1 MGTATGTTADAERN
15 GPPEGGGPGG
25 PAGGAGRSAP
35 PDPPERPAPST
46 PPGPSGAAGT
56 SGAADAN
63 SAPGPH
69 EASGSS
75 GDPGTSEAPGPSEAS
90 GSSGDPGPSEGPG
103 PSPLRLLLSRVRP
116 HQGVLL
122 RAGLLS
128 LAGSGA
134 GLAMPLTAKYA
145 VDAFAAD
152 RSPAGPLVAL
162 TALVL
167 VGACLSA
174 YGRYLMSRTGEG
186 VVLRA
191 RDQLVSRIMR
201 LKVPAVD
208 RLTPGDLQSRV
219 TSDTTL
225 LRTVLSSGLVES
237 FNSVLMLLGTI
248 GFMAY
253 MDLTLL
259 GVTLVV
265 IVGIGAVTS
274 LLMPRIQRAQLRA
287 QESVGAM
294 GAALDRVLQ
303 AFRTV
308 KASGAE
314 ERETAA
320 VAAAA
325 RHAHDRGVT
334 VAKWASV
341 TDVTMMMSIQ
351 LAFLAVLGVGGA
363 RVASGSLEIS
373 ALIAFLLYLFYLMGP
388 IGGLVEGWTGLQSG
402 LAAVRRIDEVESLPG
417 EPAPPPAPV
426 REAVAEVVA
435 EAEAVRDRGPARPL
449 GVAFQDVVFGYGDER
464 APAHQGVTFD
474 VPAGGMVALVG
485 PSGAGKSTVFSLL
498 ERFYD
503 HEGGTIS
510 VAGRDIRDWP
520 LAELRGALAY
530 VEQDAPVLAG
540 TLRENLLFAAPEA
553 DEEALASAVAR
564 TRLDALVARLPEGL
578 DTAVGHRGV
587 TLSGGE
593 RQRIAIARALLRRP
607 RLLLLD
613 EVTSQL
619 DAVNE
624 QALRDVILELAEQT
638 TVLVIAHRLSTVR
651 HADRIV
657 VLEEG
662 RVRRAGTHE
671 ELLAEDDLYRELAT
685 TQLAADAR

>member
-1 MGTATGTTADAERN
+1 MI
-15 GPPEGGGPGG
+15 
-25 PAGGAGRSAP
+25 
-35 PDPPERPAPST
+35 
-46 PPGPSGAAGT
+46 
-56 SGAADAN
+56 
-63 SAPGPH
+63 
-69 EASGSS
+69 
-75 GDPGTSEAPGPSEAS
+75 
-90 GSSGDPGPSEGPG
+90 
-103 PSPLRLLLSRVRP
+103 
-116 HQGVLL
+116 

-134 GLAMPLTAKYA
+134 GLAMPLMAKHA
-145 VDAFAAD
+145 VDTFAEG
-152 RSPAGPLVAL
+152 RSPAAPLVAL

-167 VGACLSA
+167 AGACLSA
-174 YGRYLMSRTGEG
+174 YGSYLMARTGEG

-191 RDQLVSRIMR
+191 RDQLVRRIMW
-201 LKVPAVD
+201 LEVPAVD

-237 FNSVLMLLGTI
+237 FNSVLMLLGTTAL
-248 GFMAY
+248 MAY
-253 MDLTLL
+253 MDPTLL

-265 IVGIGAVTS
+265 VVGIGAVTS

-325 RHAHDRGVT
+325 RHAHDRGVS
-334 VAKWASV
+334 VAKWSSV
-341 TDVTMMMSIQ
+341 TDVTMTMSIQ

-373 ALIAFLLYLFYLMGP
+373 SLIAFLLYLFYLMGP

-417 EPAPPPAPV
+417 EPA
-426 REAVAEVVA
+426 EE
-435 EAEAVRDRGPARPL
+435 RGGLAQGDGGPL
-449 GVAFQDVVFGYGDER
+449 GVAFQDVTFGYGDER
-464 APAHQGVTFD
+464 APAHRGVTFD

-503 HEGGTIS
+503 HEAGTIT
-510 VAGRDIRDWP
+510 VDGRDIRDWP
-520 LAELRGALAY
+520 LSELRGSLAY

-540 TLRENLLFAAPEA
+540 TLRENLLFAAPAA
-553 DEEALASAVAR
+553 DESELTAAVAR
-564 TRLDALVARLPEGL
+564 TRLDALVERLPEGL

-593 RQRIAIARALLRRP
+593 RQRVAIARALLRHP

-624 QALRDVILELAEQT
+624 QALREVILELAERT

-662 RVRRAGTHE
+662 RVRTAGTHE
-671 ELLAEDDLYRELAT
+671 ELMAGDELYRELAT
-685 TQLAADAR
+685 TQLAAEGR

>member
-1 MGTATGTTADAERN
+1 MAGTAAEQGRTGQGPGR
-15 GPPEGGGPGG
+15 PPENTEPPGS
-25 PAGGAGRSAP
+25 PTP
-35 PDPPERPAPST
+35 PAPALST
-46 PPGPSGAAGT
+46 S
-56 SGAADAN
+56 
-63 SAPGPH
+63 
-69 EASGSS
+69 
-75 GDPGTSEAPGPSEAS
+75 
-90 GSSGDPGPSEGPG
+90 
-103 PSPLRLLLSRVRP
+103 PSPLRLLLARVRP
-116 HQGVLL
+116 HRGVLI

-134 GLAMPLTAKYA
+134 GLAMPLMAKHA
-145 VDAFAAD
+145 VDTFAD
-152 RSPAGPLVAL
+152 GRSPVAPLVAL

-167 VGACLSA
+167 AGACLSA
-174 YGRYLMSRTGEG
+174 YGSFLMSRTGEG

-191 RDQLVSRIMR
+191 RDQLVGRIMR

-248 GFMAY
+248 ALMAY

-265 IVGIGAVTS
+265 VVGIGAVTS
-274 LLMPRIQRAQLRA
+274 LLMPRIQRAQLKA

-314 ERETAA
+314 DRETAA

-334 VAKWASV
+334 VAKWSSV
-341 TDVTMMMSIQ
+341 TEVTMTMSIQ

-363 RVASGSLEIS
+363 RAASGSLEIS
-373 ALIAFLLYLFYLMGP
+373 SLIAFLLYLFYLMGP

-417 EPAPPPAPV
+417 EPA
-426 REAVAEVVA
+426 EESGGLTKG
-435 EAEAVRDRGPARPL
+435 DGGPL
-449 GVAFQDVVFGYGDER
+449 GVTFQDVSFGYGDER

-474 VPAGGMVALVG
+474 VPPGGMVALVG

-503 HEGGTIS
+503 HEAGTIT
-510 VAGRDIRDWP
+510 VGGRDIRDWP

-540 TLRENLLFAAPEA
+540 TLRENLLFAAPDA
-553 DEEALASAVAR
+553 DEKELASAVTR
-564 TRLDALVARLPEGL
+564 TRLDDLVERLPEGL

-593 RQRIAIARALLRRP
+593 RQRIAIARALLRHP

-624 QALRDVILELAEQT
+624 QALRDVILELAQRT

-662 RVRRAGTHE
+662 RVRTAGTHE
-671 ELLAEDDLYRELAT
+671 ELIAGDELYRELAT
-685 TQLAADAR
+685 TQLAADGQGV

>member
-1 MGTATGTTADAERN
+1 M
-15 GPPEGGGPGG
+15 
-25 PAGGAGRSAP
+25 
-35 PDPPERPAPST
+35 
-46 PPGPSGAAGT
+46 
-56 SGAADAN
+56 
-63 SAPGPH
+63 
-69 EASGSS
+69 
-75 GDPGTSEAPGPSEAS
+75 
-90 GSSGDPGPSEGPG
+90 
-103 PSPLRLLLSRVRP
+103 SPLRLLLARVRP
-116 HQGVLL
+116 HRGVLI

-134 GLAMPLTAKYA
+134 GLAMPLMAKHA
-145 VDAFAAD
+145 VDTFAD
-152 RSPAGPLVAL
+152 GRSPVAPLVAL

-167 VGACLSA
+167 AGACLSA
-174 YGRYLMSRTGEG
+174 YGSFLMSRTGEG
-186 VVLRA
+186 VILRA
-191 RDQLVSRIMR
+191 RDQLVGRIMR

-248 GFMAY
+248 ALMAY

-265 IVGIGAVTS
+265 VVGIGAVTS
-274 LLMPRIQRAQLRA
+274 LLMPRIQRAQLKA

-334 VAKWASV
+334 VAKWSSV
-341 TDVTMMMSIQ
+341 TEVTMTMSIQ

-373 ALIAFLLYLFYLMGP
+373 SLIAFLLYLFYLMGP

-417 EPAPPPAPV
+417 EPAQESSGLTK
-426 REAVAEVVA
+426 RN
-435 EAEAVRDRGPARPL
+435 GGPL
-449 GVAFQDVVFGYGDER
+449 GVTFQDVTFGYGDER

-474 VPAGGMVALVG
+474 VPTGGMVALVG

-503 HEGGTIS
+503 HEAGTIT
-510 VAGRDIRDWP
+510 VGGRDIRDWP
-520 LAELRGALAY
+520 LAELRGSLAY

-540 TLRENLLFAAPEA
+540 TLRENLLFAAPDA
-553 DEEALASAVAR
+553 DEKELASAVTR
-564 TRLDALVARLPEGL
+564 TRLDALVERLPEGL

-593 RQRIAIARALLRRP
+593 RQRIAIARALLRHP

-624 QALRDVILELAEQT
+624 QALRDVILELAERT

-662 RVRRAGTHE
+662 RVRTAGTHE
-671 ELLAEDDLYRELAT
+671 ELIAGDELYRELAT
-685 TQLAADAR
+685 TQLAADGEGA

>member
-25 PAGGAGRSAP
+25 PAGGAGGSAP
-35 PDPPERPAPST
+35 PDPPERPAPSA
-46 PPGPSGAAGT
+46 PPGPSGAART

-63 SAPGPH
+63 SAPGPS
-69 EASGSS
+69 EASGS
-75 GDPGTSEAPGPSEAS
+75 SEAPGPS
-90 GSSGDPGPSEGPG
+90 
-103 PSPLRLLLSRVRP
+103 PLRMLLSRVRP

-417 EPAPPPAPV
+417 EPEPETAPV
-426 REAVAEVVA
+426 PVPVP
-435 EAEAVRDRGPARPL
+435 VRDRDTARPL

-503 HEGGTIS
+503 HDGGTIS
-510 VAGRDIRDWP
+510 VADRNIRDWP

>member
-1 MGTATGTTADAERN
+1 M
-15 GPPEGGGPGG
+15 
-25 PAGGAGRSAP
+25 
-35 PDPPERPAPST
+35 
-46 PPGPSGAAGT
+46 
-56 SGAADAN
+56 
-63 SAPGPH
+63 
-69 EASGSS
+69 
-75 GDPGTSEAPGPSEAS
+75 
-90 GSSGDPGPSEGPG
+90 
-103 PSPLRLLLSRVRP
+103 LLARVRP
-116 HQGVLL
+116 HRGVLI

-134 GLAMPLTAKYA
+134 GLAMPLMAKHA
-145 VDAFAAD
+145 VDTFAGG
-152 RSPAGPLVAL
+152 RSPVAPLVAL

-167 VGACLSA
+167 AGACLSA
-174 YGRYLMSRTGEG
+174 YGSYLMSRTGEG

-191 RDQLVSRIMR
+191 RDQLVGRIMR

-248 GFMAY
+248 ALMAY

-265 IVGIGAVTS
+265 VVGIGAVTS

-325 RHAHDRGVT
+325 RHAHDRGVS
-334 VAKWASV
+334 VAKWSSV
-341 TDVTMMMSIQ
+341 SDVTMMMSIQ
-351 LAFLAVLGVGGA
+351 LAFLAVLGVGGV

-373 ALIAFLLYLFYLMGP
+373 SLIAFLLYLFYLMGP

-417 EPAPPPAPV
+417 ETAQECAGL
-426 REAVAEVVA
+426 AKK
-435 EAEAVRDRGPARPL
+435 GGGPL
-449 GVAFQDVVFGYGDER
+449 GVAFQDVTFGYGDER
-464 APAHQGVTFD
+464 APAHRGVTFD

-503 HEGGTIS
+503 HEAGVITVG
-510 VAGRDIRDWP
+510 GRDIRAWP
-520 LAELRGALAY
+520 LAELRGSLAY

-540 TLRENLLFAAPEA
+540 TLRENLLFAAPDA
-553 DEEALASAVAR
+553 DGKELAAAVAR
-564 TRLDALVARLPEGL
+564 TRLDALVERLPEGL

-593 RQRIAIARALLRRP
+593 RQRIAIARALLRHP

-624 QALRDVILELAEQT
+624 QALRDVILELAERT

-662 RVRRAGTHE
+662 RVRTAGTHE
-671 ELLAEDDLYRELAT
+671 ELVDGDELYRELAT
-685 TQLAADAR
+685 TQLAADGR

>member
-1 MGTATGTTADAERN
+1 
-15 GPPEGGGPGG
+15 
-25 PAGGAGRSAP
+25 
-35 PDPPERPAPST
+35 
-46 PPGPSGAAGT
+46 
-56 SGAADAN
+56 
-63 SAPGPH
+63 
-69 EASGSS
+69 
-75 GDPGTSEAPGPSEAS
+75 
-90 GSSGDPGPSEGPG
+90 
-103 PSPLRLLLSRVRP
+103 
-116 HQGVLL
+116 
-122 RAGLLS
+122 
-128 LAGSGA
+128 
-134 GLAMPLTAKYA
+134 MPLMAKHA
-145 VDAFAAD
+145 VDTFAD
-152 RSPAGPLVAL
+152 GRSPAAPLVVL

-167 VGACLSA
+167 AGACLSA
-174 YGRYLMSRTGEG
+174 YGSFLMSRTGEG

-191 RDQLVSRIMR
+191 RDQLVGRIMR

-248 GFMAY
+248 ALMAY

-265 IVGIGAVTS
+265 VVGIGAVTS
-274 LLMPRIQRAQLRA
+274 LLMPRIQRAQLKA

-325 RHAHDRGVT
+325 RHAHDRGVS

-341 TDVTMMMSIQ
+341 TEVTMTMSIQ

-373 ALIAFLLYLFYLMGP
+373 SLIAFLLYLFYLMGP

-417 EPAPPPAPV
+417 EPA
-426 REAVAEVVA
+426 EKTGGSKKKG
-435 EAEAVRDRGPARPL
+435 DGDGGPL
-449 GVAFQDVVFGYGDER
+449 GVTFQDVTFGYGDER

-503 HEGGTIS
+503 HEAGTIT
-510 VAGRDIRDWP
+510 VGGRDIRDWP
-520 LAELRGALAY
+520 LAELRGSLAY

-540 TLRENLLFAAPEA
+540 TLRENLLFAAPDA
-553 DEEALASAVAR
+553 EEKELTAAVAR
-564 TRLDALVARLPEGL
+564 TRLDALVERLPEGL

-593 RQRIAIARALLRRP
+593 RQRIAIARALLRHP

-662 RVRRAGTHE
+662 RVRTAGTHE
-671 ELLAEDDLYRELAT
+671 ELIAGDELYRELAT

>member
-1 MGTATGTTADAERN
+1 MA
-15 GPPEGGGPGG
+15 GPVAGPGQAGQG
-25 PAGGAGRSAP
+25 PGRQPESTEPPGSA
-35 PDPPERPAPST
+35 A
-46 PPGPSGAAGT
+46 PPGPSRST
-56 SGAADAN
+56 PAAD
-63 SAPGPH
+63 
-69 EASGSS
+69 
-75 GDPGTSEAPGPSEAS
+75 
-90 GSSGDPGPSEGPG
+90 PG
-103 PSPLRLLLSRVRP
+103 PSPLRLLLARVRP
-116 HQGVLL
+116 HRGVLI

-134 GLAMPLTAKYA
+134 GLAMPLMAKHA
-145 VDAFAAD
+145 VDTFAGG
-152 RSPAGPLVAL
+152 RSPVAPLVAL

-167 VGACLSA
+167 AGACLSA
-174 YGRYLMSRTGEG
+174 YGSYLMSRTGEG

-191 RDQLVSRIMR
+191 RDQLVGRIMR

-248 GFMAY
+248 ALMAY

-265 IVGIGAVTS
+265 VVGIGAVTS

-325 RHAHDRGVT
+325 RHAHDRGVS
-334 VAKWASV
+334 VAKWSSV
-341 TDVTMMMSIQ
+341 SDVTMMMSIQ

-373 ALIAFLLYLFYLMGP
+373 SLIAFLLYLFYLMGP

-417 EPAPPPAPV
+417 EPAQECAGL
-426 REAVAEVVA
+426 AKK
-435 EAEAVRDRGPARPL
+435 GGGPL
-449 GVAFQDVVFGYGDER
+449 GVAFQDVTFGYGDER
-464 APAHQGVTFD
+464 APAHRGVTFD

-503 HEGGTIS
+503 HEAGVITVG
-510 VAGRDIRDWP
+510 GRDIRAWP
-520 LAELRGALAY
+520 LAELRGSLAY

-540 TLRENLLFAAPEA
+540 TLRENLLFAAPDA
-553 DEEALASAVAR
+553 DGKELAAAVAR
-564 TRLDALVARLPEGL
+564 TRLDALVERLPEGL

-593 RQRIAIARALLRRP
+593 RQRIAIARALLRHP

-624 QALRDVILELAEQT
+624 QALRDVILELAERT

-662 RVRRAGTHE
+662 RVRTAGTHE
-671 ELLAEDDLYRELAT
+671 ELVDGDELYRELAT
-685 TQLAADAR
+685 TQLAADGR

>member
-1 MGTATGTTADAERN
+1 MSAVAGTTAEPGQAGQGPGR
-15 GPPEGGGPGG
+15 PPENT
-25 PAGGAGRSAP
+25 
-35 PDPPERPAPST
+35 E
-46 PPGPSGAAGT
+46 PPGPATPSDPARPT
-56 SGAADAN
+56 
-63 SAPGPH
+63 P
-69 EASGSS
+69 AS
-75 GDPGTSEAPGPSEAS
+75 PSV
-90 GSSGDPGPSEGPG
+90 
-103 PSPLRLLLSRVRP
+103 SPLRLLLARVRP
-116 HQGVLL
+116 HRGVLI

-134 GLAMPLTAKYA
+134 GLAMPLMAKHA
-145 VDAFAAD
+145 VDTFAD
-152 RSPAGPLVAL
+152 GRSPVAPLVAL

-167 VGACLSA
+167 AGACLSA
-174 YGRYLMSRTGEG
+174 YGSFLMSRTGEG

-191 RDQLVSRIMR
+191 RDQLVGRIMR

-248 GFMAY
+248 ALMAY

-265 IVGIGAVTS
+265 VVGIGAVTS
-274 LLMPRIQRAQLRA
+274 LLMPRIQRAQLKA

-334 VAKWASV
+334 VAKWSSV
-341 TDVTMMMSIQ
+341 TEVTMTMSIQ

-373 ALIAFLLYLFYLMGP
+373 SLIAFLLYLFYLMGP

-417 EPAPPPAPV
+417 EPAQESSGLTK
-426 REAVAEVVA
+426 RN
-435 EAEAVRDRGPARPL
+435 GGPL
-449 GVAFQDVVFGYGDER
+449 GVTFQDVTFGYGDER

-474 VPAGGMVALVG
+474 VPTGGMVALVG

-503 HEGGTIS
+503 HEAGTIT
-510 VAGRDIRDWP
+510 VGGRDIRDWP
-520 LAELRGALAY
+520 LAELRGSLAY

-540 TLRENLLFAAPEA
+540 TLRENLLFAAPDA
-553 DEEALASAVAR
+553 DEKELASAVTR
-564 TRLDALVARLPEGL
+564 TRLDALVERLPEGL

-593 RQRIAIARALLRRP
+593 RQRIAIARALLRHP

-624 QALRDVILELAEQT
+624 QALRDVILELAERT

-662 RVRRAGTHE
+662 RVRTAGTHE
-671 ELLAEDDLYRELAT
+671 ELIAGDELYRELAT
-685 TQLAADAR
+685 TQLAADGEGA

>member
-1 MGTATGTTADAERN
+1 MAGTAAEPGQAGQSPGR
-15 GPPEGGGPGG
+15 PPEN
-25 PAGGAGRSAP
+25 A
-35 PDPPERPAPST
+35 E
-46 PPGPSGAAGT
+46 PPGPATPLDPPLST
-56 SGAADAN
+56 S
-63 SAPGPH
+63 
-69 EASGSS
+69 
-75 GDPGTSEAPGPSEAS
+75 
-90 GSSGDPGPSEGPG
+90 
-103 PSPLRLLLSRVRP
+103 PSPLRLLLARVRP
-116 HQGVLL
+116 HRGVLI

-134 GLAMPLTAKYA
+134 GLAMPLMAKHA
-145 VDAFAAD
+145 VDTFAEG
-152 RSPAGPLVAL
+152 RSPVAPLVAL

-167 VGACLSA
+167 AGACLSA
-174 YGRYLMSRTGEG
+174 YGSFLMSRTGEG

-191 RDQLVSRIMR
+191 RDQLVGRILR

-248 GFMAY
+248 ALMAY

-265 IVGIGAVTS
+265 VVGIGAVTS
-274 LLMPRIQRAQLRA
+274 LLMPRIQRAQLKA

-334 VAKWASV
+334 VAKWSSV
-341 TDVTMMMSIQ
+341 TEVTMTMSIQ

-363 RVASGSLEIS
+363 RAASGSLEIS
-373 ALIAFLLYLFYLMGP
+373 SLIAFLLYLFYLMGP
-388 IGGLVEGWTGLQSG
+388 IAGLVEGWTGLQSG

-417 EPAPPPAPV
+417 EPA
-426 REAVAEVVA
+426 EESGGLTKG
-435 EAEAVRDRGPARPL
+435 DGGPL
-449 GVAFQDVVFGYGDER
+449 GVTFQDVTFGYGDER

-474 VPAGGMVALVG
+474 VPTGGMVALVG

-503 HEGGTIS
+503 HEAGTIT
-510 VAGRDIRDWP
+510 VGGRDIRDWP
-520 LAELRGALAY
+520 LAELRGSLAY

-540 TLRENLLFAAPEA
+540 TLRENLLFAAPDA
-553 DEEALASAVAR
+553 DEKELASAVTR
-564 TRLDALVARLPEGL
+564 TRLDALVERLPEGL

-593 RQRIAIARALLRRP
+593 RQRIAIARALLRHP

-624 QALRDVILELAEQT
+624 QALRDVILELAERT

-662 RVRRAGTHE
+662 RVRTAGTHE
-671 ELLAEDDLYRELAT
+671 ELIAGDELYRELAT
-685 TQLAADAR
+685 TQLAADGEGA

>member
-1 MGTATGTTADAERN
+1 MAGTTAEPGQTGQGPGR
-15 GPPEGGGPGG
+15 PPENTEPPG
-25 PAGGAGRSAP
+25 PATP
-35 PDPPERPAPST
+35 PDPARPTPASPSV
-46 PPGPSGAAGT
+46 
-56 SGAADAN
+56 
-63 SAPGPH
+63 
-69 EASGSS
+69 
-75 GDPGTSEAPGPSEAS
+75 
-90 GSSGDPGPSEGPG
+90 
-103 PSPLRLLLSRVRP
+103 SPLRLLLARVRP
-116 HQGVLL
+116 HRGVLV

-134 GLAMPLTAKYA
+134 GLAMPLMAKHA
-145 VDAFAAD
+145 VDTFAD
-152 RSPAGPLVAL
+152 GRSPVAPLVAL

-167 VGACLSA
+167 AGACLSA
-174 YGRYLMSRTGEG
+174 YGSFLMSRTGEG

-191 RDQLVSRIMR
+191 RDQLVGRIMR

-248 GFMAY
+248 ALMAY

-265 IVGIGAVTS
+265 VVGIGAVTS
-274 LLMPRIQRAQLRA
+274 LLMPRIQRAQLKA

-334 VAKWASV
+334 VAKWSSV
-341 TDVTMMMSIQ
+341 TEVTMTMSIQ

-373 ALIAFLLYLFYLMGP
+373 SLIAFLLYLFYLMGP

-417 EPAPPPAPV
+417 EPAQESSGLTK
-426 REAVAEVVA
+426 RN
-435 EAEAVRDRGPARPL
+435 GGPL
-449 GVAFQDVVFGYGDER
+449 GVTFQDVTFGYGDER

-474 VPAGGMVALVG
+474 VPTGGMVALVG

-503 HEGGTIS
+503 HEAGTIT
-510 VAGRDIRDWP
+510 VGGRDIRDWP
-520 LAELRGALAY
+520 LAELRGSLAY

-540 TLRENLLFAAPEA
+540 TLRENLLFAAPDA
-553 DEEALASAVAR
+553 DEKELASAVTR
-564 TRLDALVARLPEGL
+564 TRLDALVERLPEGL

-593 RQRIAIARALLRRP
+593 RQRIAIARALLRHP

-624 QALRDVILELAEQT
+624 QALRDVILELAERT

-662 RVRRAGTHE
+662 RVRTAGTHE
-671 ELLAEDDLYRELAT
+671 ELIAGDELYRELAT
-685 TQLAADAR
+685 TQLAADGEGA

>member
-1 MGTATGTTADAERN
+1 M
-15 GPPEGGGPGG
+15 
-25 PAGGAGRSAP
+25 
-35 PDPPERPAPST
+35 
-46 PPGPSGAAGT
+46 
-56 SGAADAN
+56 
-63 SAPGPH
+63 
-69 EASGSS
+69 
-75 GDPGTSEAPGPSEAS
+75 
-90 GSSGDPGPSEGPG
+90 
-103 PSPLRLLLSRVRP
+103 SPLRLLLARVRP
-116 HQGVLL
+116 HRGVLI

-134 GLAMPLTAKYA
+134 GLAMPLMAKHA
-145 VDAFAAD
+145 VDTFAD
-152 RSPAGPLVAL
+152 GRSPVAPLVAL

-167 VGACLSA
+167 AGACLSA
-174 YGRYLMSRTGEG
+174 YGSFLMSRTGEG
-186 VVLRA
+186 VILRA
-191 RDQLVSRIMR
+191 RDQLVGRIMR

-248 GFMAY
+248 ALMAY

-265 IVGIGAVTS
+265 VVGIGAVTS
-274 LLMPRIQRAQLRA
+274 LLMPRIQRAQLKA

-294 GAALDRVLQ
+294 GATLDRVLQ

-334 VAKWASV
+334 VAKWSSV
-341 TDVTMMMSIQ
+341 TEVTMTMSIQ

-373 ALIAFLLYLFYLMGP
+373 SLIAFLLYLFYLMGP

-417 EPAPPPAPV
+417 EPAQESSGLTK
-426 REAVAEVVA
+426 RN
-435 EAEAVRDRGPARPL
+435 GGPL
-449 GVAFQDVVFGYGDER
+449 GVAFQDVTFGYGDER

-474 VPAGGMVALVG
+474 VPTGGMVALVG

-503 HEGGTIS
+503 HEAGTIT
-510 VAGRDIRDWP
+510 VGGRDIRDWP
-520 LAELRGALAY
+520 LAELRGSLAY

-540 TLRENLLFAAPEA
+540 TLRENLLFAAPDA
-553 DEEALASAVAR
+553 DEKELASAVTR
-564 TRLDALVARLPEGL
+564 TRLDALVERLPEGL

-593 RQRIAIARALLRRP
+593 RQRIAIARALLRHP

-624 QALRDVILELAEQT
+624 QALRDVILELAERT

-662 RVRRAGTHE
+662 RVRTAGTHE
-671 ELLAEDDLYRELAT
+671 ELIAGDELYRELAT
-685 TQLAADAR
+685 TQLAADGEGA

>member
-1 MGTATGTTADAERN
+1 MSAVAGTAAEPGQAGR
-15 GPPEGGGPGG
+15 GPGG
-25 PAGGAGRSAP
+25 P
-35 PDPPERPAPST
+35 PENT
-46 PPGPSGAAGT
+46 EPPGPATPLDPPLSP
-56 SGAADAN
+56 
-63 SAPGPH
+63 SA
-69 EASGSS
+69 
-75 GDPGTSEAPGPSEAS
+75 
-90 GSSGDPGPSEGPG
+90 
-103 PSPLRLLLSRVRP
+103 SPLRLLLARVRP
-116 HQGVLL
+116 HRGVLI

-134 GLAMPLTAKYA
+134 GLAMPLMAKHA
-145 VDAFAAD
+145 VDTFAD
-152 RSPAGPLVAL
+152 GRSPVAPLVAL

-167 VGACLSA
+167 AGACLSA
-174 YGRYLMSRTGEG
+174 YGSFLMSRTGEG

-191 RDQLVSRIMR
+191 RDQLVGRIMR

-248 GFMAY
+248 ALMAY

-265 IVGIGAVTS
+265 VVGIGAVTS
-274 LLMPRIQRAQLRA
+274 LLMPRIQRAQLKA
-287 QESVGAM
+287 QKSVGAM

-334 VAKWASV
+334 VAKWSSV
-341 TDVTMMMSIQ
+341 TEVTMTMSIQ

-363 RVASGSLEIS
+363 RAASGSLEVS
-373 ALIAFLLYLFYLMGP
+373 SLIAFLLYLFYLMGP
-388 IGGLVEGWTGLQSG
+388 IAGLVEGWTGLQSG
-402 LAAVRRIDEVESLPG
+402 LAAVCRIDEVESLPG
-417 EPAPPPAPV
+417 EPA
-426 REAVAEVVA
+426 EESGGLTKG
-435 EAEAVRDRGPARPL
+435 DGGPL
-449 GVAFQDVVFGYGDER
+449 GVTFQDVTFGYGDER

-474 VPAGGMVALVG
+474 VPTGGMVALVG

-503 HEGGTIS
+503 HEAGTIT
-510 VAGRDIRDWP
+510 VGGRDIRDWP
-520 LAELRGALAY
+520 LAELRGSLAY

-540 TLRENLLFAAPEA
+540 TLRENLLFAAPDA
-553 DEEALASAVAR
+553 DEKELASAVTR
-564 TRLDALVARLPEGL
+564 TRLDALVERLPEGL

-593 RQRIAIARALLRRP
+593 RQRIAIARALLRHP

-624 QALRDVILELAEQT
+624 QALRDVILELAERT

-662 RVRRAGTHE
+662 RVRTAGTHE
-671 ELLAEDDLYRELAT
+671 ELIAGDELYRELAT
-685 TQLAADAR
+685 TQLAVDGEGA

>member
-1 MGTATGTTADAERN
+1 MSAVAGTTAEPGQAGQGPGR
-15 GPPEGGGPGG
+15 PPENTEPPG
-25 PAGGAGRSAP
+25 PATP
-35 PDPPERPAPST
+35 PDPARPTPASPSV
-46 PPGPSGAAGT
+46 
-56 SGAADAN
+56 
-63 SAPGPH
+63 
-69 EASGSS
+69 
-75 GDPGTSEAPGPSEAS
+75 
-90 GSSGDPGPSEGPG
+90 
-103 PSPLRLLLSRVRP
+103 SPLRLLLARVRP
-116 HQGVLL
+116 HRGVLI

-134 GLAMPLTAKYA
+134 GLAMPLMAKHA
-145 VDAFAAD
+145 VDTFAD
-152 RSPAGPLVAL
+152 GRSPVAPLVAL

-167 VGACLSA
+167 AGACLSA
-174 YGRYLMSRTGEG
+174 YGSFLMSRTGEG

-191 RDQLVSRIMR
+191 RDQLVGRIMR

-248 GFMAY
+248 ALMAY

-265 IVGIGAVTS
+265 VVGIGAVTS
-274 LLMPRIQRAQLRA
+274 LLMPRIQRAQLKA

-334 VAKWASV
+334 VAKWSSV
-341 TDVTMMMSIQ
+341 TEVTMTMSIQ

-373 ALIAFLLYLFYLMGP
+373 SLIAFLLYLFYLMGP

-402 LAAVRRIDEVESLPG
+402 LAAVRRIDEVVSLPG
-417 EPAPPPAPV
+417 EPAQESSGLTK
-426 REAVAEVVA
+426 RN
-435 EAEAVRDRGPARPL
+435 GGPL
-449 GVAFQDVVFGYGDER
+449 GVTFQDVTFGYGDER

-474 VPAGGMVALVG
+474 VPTGGMVALVG

-503 HEGGTIS
+503 HEAGTIT
-510 VAGRDIRDWP
+510 VGGRDIRDWP
-520 LAELRGALAY
+520 LAELRGSLAY

-540 TLRENLLFAAPEA
+540 TLRENLLFAAPDA
-553 DEEALASAVAR
+553 DEKELASAVTR
-564 TRLDALVARLPEGL
+564 TRLDALVERLPEGL

-593 RQRIAIARALLRRP
+593 RQRIAIARALLRHP

-624 QALRDVILELAEQT
+624 QALRDVILELAERT

-662 RVRRAGTHE
+662 RVRTAGTHE
-671 ELLAEDDLYRELAT
+671 ELIAGDELYRELAT
-685 TQLAADAR
+685 TQLAADGEGA

>member
-1 MGTATGTTADAERN
+1 MGTVAGTTGTAAEPDKRPD
-15 GPPEGGGPGG
+15 GAEPPVEQTPQAPQAPQAS
-25 PAGGAGRSAP
+25 PALQA
-35 PDPPERPAPST
+35 
-46 PPGPSGAAGT
+46 PPGPGT
-56 SGAADAN
+56 
-63 SAPGPH
+63 PGP
-69 EASGSS
+69 
-75 GDPGTSEAPGPSEAS
+75 
-90 GSSGDPGPSEGPG
+90 PG
-103 PSPLRLLLSRVRP
+103 PSPLRLLLARVRP
-116 HQGVLL
+116 HRGVLL

-128 LAGSGA
+128 LTGSAA
-134 GLAMPLTAKYA
+134 GLAMPLMAKYA
-145 VDAFAAD
+145 VDAFATD
-152 RSPAGPLVAL
+152 RSPVAPLVAL

-167 VGACLSA
+167 AGACLSA
-174 YGRYLMSRTGEG
+174 YGRYLMARTGEG

-191 RDQLVSRIMR
+191 RDQLVGRIMR

-237 FNSVLMLLGTI
+237 FNSVLMLLGTVA
-248 GFMAY
+248 FMAY

-265 IVGIGAVTS
+265 IVGIGAVTA

-314 ERETAA
+314 DRETAA
-320 VAAAA
+320 VAQAA

-334 VAKWASV
+334 VAKWSSV
-341 TDVTMMMSIQ
+341 SDVTMMMSIQ

-373 ALIAFLLYLFYLMGP
+373 SLIAFLLYLFYLMGP

-417 EPAPPPAPV
+417 EPTGAKG
-426 REAVAEVVA
+426 RAETA
-435 EAEAVRDRGPARPL
+435 GTTPL
-449 GVAFQDVVFGYGDER
+449 DVTPLDVTFQDVTFGYGDER
-464 APAHQGVTFD
+464 APAHKGVTFE
-474 VPAGGMVALVG
+474 VRAGGMVALVG

-503 HEGGTIS
+503 HDGGTIT
-510 VAGRDIRDWP
+510 VDGRDIRDWP
-520 LAELRGALAY
+520 LAELRGSIAY

-540 TLRENLLFAAPEA
+540 TLRENLLFAAPDAPDDRLA
-553 DEEALASAVAR
+553 DAVAR
-564 TRLDALVARLPEGL
+564 TRLDALVDRLPEGL

-662 RVRRAGTHE
+662 RVRTAGTHE
-671 ELLAEDDLYRELAT
+671 ELIDGDELYRELAT
-685 TQLAADAR
+685 TQLAAEAR

>member
-1 MGTATGTTADAERN
+1 M
-15 GPPEGGGPGG
+15 
-25 PAGGAGRSAP
+25 
-35 PDPPERPAPST
+35 DPPLST
-46 PPGPSGAAGT
+46 S
-56 SGAADAN
+56 
-63 SAPGPH
+63 
-69 EASGSS
+69 
-75 GDPGTSEAPGPSEAS
+75 
-90 GSSGDPGPSEGPG
+90 
-103 PSPLRLLLSRVRP
+103 PSPLRLLLARVRP
-116 HQGVLL
+116 HRGVLI

-134 GLAMPLTAKYA
+134 GLAMPLMAKHA
-145 VDAFAAD
+145 VDTFAD
-152 RSPAGPLVAL
+152 GRSPVAPLVAL

-167 VGACLSA
+167 AGACLSA
-174 YGRYLMSRTGEG
+174 YGSFLMSRTGEG

-191 RDQLVSRIMR
+191 RDQLVGRIMR

-248 GFMAY
+248 ALMAY

-265 IVGIGAVTS
+265 VVGIGAVTS
-274 LLMPRIQRAQLRA
+274 LLMPRIQRAQLKA

-334 VAKWASV
+334 VAMWSSV
-341 TDVTMMMSIQ
+341 TEVTMTMSIQ

-363 RVASGSLEIS
+363 RAASGSLEIS
-373 ALIAFLLYLFYLMGP
+373 SLIAFLLYLFYLMGP
-388 IGGLVEGWTGLQSG
+388 IAGLVEGWTGLQSG

-417 EPAPPPAPV
+417 EPA
-426 REAVAEVVA
+426 EESGGLTKG
-435 EAEAVRDRGPARPL
+435 DGGPL
-449 GVAFQDVVFGYGDER
+449 GVTFQDVTFGYGDER

-474 VPAGGMVALVG
+474 VPTGGMVALVG

-503 HEGGTIS
+503 HEAGTIT
-510 VAGRDIRDWP
+510 VGGRDIRDWP
-520 LAELRGALAY
+520 LAELRGSLAY

-540 TLRENLLFAAPEA
+540 TLRENLLFAAPDA
-553 DEEALASAVAR
+553 DEEELAAAVTR
-564 TRLDALVARLPEGL
+564 TRLDALVERLPEGL

-593 RQRIAIARALLRRP
+593 RQRIAIARALLRHP

-624 QALRDVILELAEQT
+624 QALRDVILELAERT

-662 RVRRAGTHE
+662 RVRTAGTHE
-671 ELLAEDDLYRELAT
+671 ELIDGDELYRELAT
-685 TQLAADAR
+685 TQLAADGEGA

>member
-1 MGTATGTTADAERN
+1 MSAVAGTTAEPGQAGQGPGR
-15 GPPEGGGPGG
+15 PPENTEPPG
-25 PAGGAGRSAP
+25 PATP
-35 PDPPERPAPST
+35 PDPARPTPASPSV
-46 PPGPSGAAGT
+46 
-56 SGAADAN
+56 
-63 SAPGPH
+63 
-69 EASGSS
+69 
-75 GDPGTSEAPGPSEAS
+75 
-90 GSSGDPGPSEGPG
+90 
-103 PSPLRLLLSRVRP
+103 SPLRLLLARVRP
-116 HQGVLL
+116 HRGVLV

-134 GLAMPLTAKYA
+134 GLAIPLMAKHA
-145 VDAFAAD
+145 VDTFAD
-152 RSPAGPLVAL
+152 GRSPVAPLVAL

-167 VGACLSA
+167 AGACLSA
-174 YGRYLMSRTGEG
+174 YGSFLMSRTGEG

-191 RDQLVSRIMR
+191 RDQLVGRIMR

-248 GFMAY
+248 ALMAY

-265 IVGIGAVTS
+265 VVGIGAVTS
-274 LLMPRIQRAQLRA
+274 LLMPRIQRAQLKA

-334 VAKWASV
+334 VAKWSSV
-341 TDVTMMMSIQ
+341 TEVTMTMSIQ

-373 ALIAFLLYLFYLMGP
+373 SLIAFLLYLFYLMGP

-417 EPAPPPAPV
+417 EPAQESSGLTK
-426 REAVAEVVA
+426 RN
-435 EAEAVRDRGPARPL
+435 GGPL
-449 GVAFQDVVFGYGDER
+449 GVTFQDVTFGYGDER

-474 VPAGGMVALVG
+474 VPTGGMVALVG

-503 HEGGTIS
+503 HEAGTIT
-510 VAGRDIRDWP
+510 VGGRDIRDWP
-520 LAELRGALAY
+520 LAELRGSLAY

-540 TLRENLLFAAPEA
+540 TLRENLLFAAPDA
-553 DEEALASAVAR
+553 DEKELASAVTR
-564 TRLDALVARLPEGL
+564 TRLDALVERLPEGL

-593 RQRIAIARALLRRP
+593 RQRIAIARALLRHP

-624 QALRDVILELAEQT
+624 QALRDVILELAERT

-662 RVRRAGTHE
+662 RVRTAGTHE
-671 ELLAEDDLYRELAT
+671 ELIAGDELYRELAT
-685 TQLAADAR
+685 TQLAADGEGA

>member
-1 MGTATGTTADAERN
+1 M
-15 GPPEGGGPGG
+15 
-25 PAGGAGRSAP
+25 
-35 PDPPERPAPST
+35 
-46 PPGPSGAAGT
+46 
-56 SGAADAN
+56 
-63 SAPGPH
+63 
-69 EASGSS
+69 
-75 GDPGTSEAPGPSEAS
+75 SEAPGPSGAS
-90 GSSGDPGPSEGPG
+90 GSSEAPG

-191 RDQLVSRIMR
+191 RDQLVARIMR

-426 REAVAEVVA
+426 REA
-435 EAEAVRDRGPARPL
+435 EAVRDPGPARPL

-503 HEGGTIS
+503 HDGGTIS

-553 DEEALASAVAR
+553 DEESLASAVAR

>member
-1 MGTATGTTADAERN
+1 MTSATGSTGTT
-15 GPPEGGGPGG
+15 
-25 PAGGAGRSAP
+25 
-35 PDPPERPAPST
+35 
-46 PPGPSGAAGT
+46 
-56 SGAADAN
+56 
-63 SAPGPH
+63 
-69 EASGSS
+69 
-75 GDPGTSEAPGPSEAS
+75 
-90 GSSGDPGPSEGPG
+90 G
-103 PSPLRLLLSRVRP
+103 PSPLRLLLARVRP
-116 HQGVLL
+116 HRGVLI

-128 LAGSGA
+128 LAGSAA
-134 GLAMPLTAKYA
+134 GLAMPLMAKYA

-152 RSPAGPLVAL
+152 RSPVAPLVAL

-167 VGACLSA
+167 AGACLSA
-174 YGRYLMSRTGEG
+174 YGRYLMARTGEG

-191 RDQLVSRIMR
+191 RDQLVGRIMR

-237 FNSVLMLLGTI
+237 FNSVLMLLGTVA
-248 GFMAY
+248 FMAY

-265 IVGIGAVTS
+265 IVGIGAVTA

-320 VAAAA
+320 VARAA
-325 RHAHDRGVT
+325 RHAHDRGVS
-334 VAKWASV
+334 VAKWSSV
-341 TDVTMMMSIQ
+341 SDVTMMMSIQ

-373 ALIAFLLYLFYLMGP
+373 SLIAFLLYLFYLMGP

-417 EPAPPPAPV
+417 EPA
-426 REAVAEVVA
+426 EGSGGSKEGG
-435 EAEAVRDRGPARPL
+435 GPLRVTFQ
-449 GVAFQDVVFGYGDER
+449 GVTFGYGDER
-464 APAHQGVTFD
+464 APAHKGVTFD

-503 HEGGTIS
+503 HDAGTI
-510 VAGRDIRDWP
+510 ALDGRDIRDWP
-520 LAELRGALAY
+520 LAELRASLAY

-540 TLRENLLFAAPEA
+540 TLRENLLFAAPDAPEERLTEA
-553 DEEALASAVAR
+553 VTR

-624 QALRDVILELAEQT
+624 QALRDVILELAAQS

-657 VLEEG
+657 VLEDG
-662 RVRRAGTHE
+662 RVRTAGTHE
-671 ELLAEDDLYRELAT
+671 ELMAGDDLYRELAT
-685 TQLAADAR
+685 TQLAAVSEGVEAGAR

>member
-1 MGTATGTTADAERN
+1 M
-15 GPPEGGGPGG
+15 
-25 PAGGAGRSAP
+25 
-35 PDPPERPAPST
+35 
-46 PPGPSGAAGT
+46 
-56 SGAADAN
+56 
-63 SAPGPH
+63 
-69 EASGSS
+69 
-75 GDPGTSEAPGPSEAS
+75 
-90 GSSGDPGPSEGPG
+90 
-103 PSPLRLLLSRVRP
+103 LLARVRP
-116 HQGVLL
+116 HRGVLI

-134 GLAMPLTAKYA
+134 GLAMPLMAKHA
-145 VDAFAAD
+145 VDTFAEG
-152 RSPAGPLVAL
+152 RSPAAPLVAL

-167 VGACLSA
+167 AGACLSA
-174 YGRYLMSRTGEG
+174 YGSYLMARTGEG

-191 RDQLVSRIMR
+191 RDQLVGRIMR

-237 FNSVLMLLGTI
+237 FNSVLMLLGTTAL
-248 GFMAY
+248 MAY
-253 MDLTLL
+253 MDPTLL

-265 IVGIGAVTS
+265 VVGIGAVTS

-325 RHAHDRGVT
+325 RHAHDRGVS
-334 VAKWASV
+334 VAKWSSV
-341 TDVTMMMSIQ
+341 TDVTMTMSIQ

-373 ALIAFLLYLFYLMGP
+373 SLIAFLLYLFYLMGP

-417 EPAPPPAPV
+417 EPTDE
-426 REAVAEVVA
+426 RSGLTQE
-435 EAEAVRDRGPARPL
+435 DGGPL
-449 GVAFQDVVFGYGDER
+449 GVTFQDVTFGYGDER
-464 APAHQGVTFD
+464 APAHRGVTFD

-503 HEGGTIS
+503 HEAGTIT
-510 VAGRDIRDWP
+510 VDGRDIRDWP
-520 LAELRGALAY
+520 LSELRGSLAY

-540 TLRENLLFAAPEA
+540 TLRENLLFAAPAA
-553 DEEALASAVAR
+553 DESELTAAVAR
-564 TRLDALVARLPEGL
+564 TRLDALVERLPEGL
-578 DTAVGHRGV
+578 ATAVGHRGV

-593 RQRIAIARALLRRP
+593 RQRVAIARALLRHP

-624 QALRDVILELAEQT
+624 QALRDVILELAERT

-662 RVRRAGTHE
+662 RVRTAGTHE
-671 ELLAEDDLYRELAT
+671 DLMAGDELYRELAT
-685 TQLAADAR
+685 TQLAAEGR

>member
-1 MGTATGTTADAERN
+1 MAGTAAEPGQTGQGPGR
-15 GPPEGGGPGG
+15 PPENTQPPGS
-25 PAGGAGRSAP
+25 P
-35 PDPPERPAPST
+35 T
-46 PPGPSGAAGT
+46 PPVPALST
-56 SGAADAN
+56 S
-63 SAPGPH
+63 
-69 EASGSS
+69 
-75 GDPGTSEAPGPSEAS
+75 
-90 GSSGDPGPSEGPG
+90 
-103 PSPLRLLLSRVRP
+103 PSPLRLLLARVRP
-116 HQGVLL
+116 HRGVLI

-134 GLAMPLTAKYA
+134 GLAMPLMAKHA
-145 VDAFAAD
+145 VDTFAD
-152 RSPAGPLVAL
+152 GRSPVAPLVAL

-167 VGACLSA
+167 AGACLSA
-174 YGRYLMSRTGEG
+174 YGSFLMSRTGEG

-191 RDQLVSRIMR
+191 RDQLVGRIMR

-248 GFMAY
+248 ALMAY

-265 IVGIGAVTS
+265 VVGIGAVTS
-274 LLMPRIQRAQLRA
+274 LLMPRIQRAQLKA

-314 ERETAA
+314 DRETAA

-334 VAKWASV
+334 VAKWSSV
-341 TDVTMMMSIQ
+341 TEVTMTMSIQ

-363 RVASGSLEIS
+363 RAASGSLEVS
-373 ALIAFLLYLFYLMGP
+373 SLIAFLLYLFYLMGP

-417 EPAPPPAPV
+417 EPAEESG
-426 REAVAEVVA
+426 RLTKG
-435 EAEAVRDRGPARPL
+435 DGGPL
-449 GVAFQDVVFGYGDER
+449 GVTFQDVSFGYGDER

-503 HEGGTIS
+503 HEAGTIT
-510 VAGRDIRDWP
+510 VGGRDIRDWP
-520 LAELRGALAY
+520 LAELRGSLAY

-540 TLRENLLFAAPEA
+540 TLRENLLFAAPDA
-553 DEEALASAVAR
+553 DEKELASAVTR
-564 TRLDALVARLPEGL
+564 TRLDALVERLPEGL

-593 RQRIAIARALLRRP
+593 RQRIAIARALLRHP

-624 QALRDVILELAEQT
+624 QALRDVILELAERT

-662 RVRRAGTHE
+662 RVRTAGTHE
-671 ELLAEDDLYRELAT
+671 ELIAGDELYRELAT
-685 TQLAADAR
+685 TQLAADGQGV

>member
-1 MGTATGTTADAERN
+1 M
-15 GPPEGGGPGG
+15 
-25 PAGGAGRSAP
+25 
-35 PDPPERPAPST
+35 
-46 PPGPSGAAGT
+46 
-56 SGAADAN
+56 
-63 SAPGPH
+63 
-69 EASGSS
+69 
-75 GDPGTSEAPGPSEAS
+75 
-90 GSSGDPGPSEGPG
+90 
-103 PSPLRLLLSRVRP
+103 SPLRLLLARVRP
-116 HQGVLL
+116 HRGVLI

-134 GLAMPLTAKYA
+134 GLAMPLMAKHA
-145 VDAFAAD
+145 VDTFAEG
-152 RSPAGPLVAL
+152 RSPVAPLVAL

-167 VGACLSA
+167 AGACLSA
-174 YGRYLMSRTGEG
+174 YGSFLMSRTGEG

-191 RDQLVSRIMR
+191 RDQLVGRIMR

-248 GFMAY
+248 ALMAY

-265 IVGIGAVTS
+265 VVGIGAVTS
-274 LLMPRIQRAQLRA
+274 LLMPRIQRAQLKA
-287 QESVGAM
+287 QEAVGAM

-334 VAKWASV
+334 VAKWSSV
-341 TDVTMMMSIQ
+341 TEVTMTMSIQ

-363 RVASGSLEIS
+363 RAASGSLEIS
-373 ALIAFLLYLFYLMGP
+373 SLIAFLLYLFYLMGP
-388 IGGLVEGWTGLQSG
+388 IAGLVEGWTGLQSG

-417 EPAPPPAPV
+417 EPA
-426 REAVAEVVA
+426 EES
-435 EAEAVRDRGPARPL
+435 GGLTKGNGGPL
-449 GVAFQDVVFGYGDER
+449 GVTFQDVTFGYGDER

-474 VPAGGMVALVG
+474 VPTGGMVALVG

-503 HEGGTIS
+503 HEAGTIT
-510 VAGRDIRDWP
+510 VGGRDIRDWP
-520 LAELRGALAY
+520 LAELRGSLAY

-540 TLRENLLFAAPEA
+540 TLRENLLFAAPDA
-553 DEEALASAVAR
+553 DEKELASAVTR
-564 TRLDALVARLPEGL
+564 TRLDALVERLPEGL

-593 RQRIAIARALLRRP
+593 RQRIAIARALLRHP

-624 QALRDVILELAEQT
+624 QALRDVILELAERT

-662 RVRRAGTHE
+662 RVRTAGKHE
-671 ELLAEDDLYRELAT
+671 ELIEGDELYRELAT
-685 TQLAADAR
+685 TQLAADGQGA

>member
-1 MGTATGTTADAERN
+1 MSAVSGTTEAEAGRGPEDA
-15 GPPEGGGPGG
+15 GAAVG
-25 PAGGAGRSAP
+25 PAGEPVRPGAGEP
-35 PDPPERPAPST
+35 VGPGQPA
-46 PPGPSGAAGT
+46 GQAAV
-56 SGAADAN
+56 
-63 SAPGPH
+63 P
-69 EASGSS
+69 
-75 GDPGTSEAPGPSEAS
+75 
-90 GSSGDPGPSEGPG
+90 EGPAGESPTETTGNPAQGKSG
-103 PSPLRLLLSRVRP
+103 PSPLRLLLARVRP
-116 HQGVLL
+116 HRGVLV

-128 LAGSGA
+128 LTGSAA
-134 GLAMPLTAKYA
+134 GLAMPLMAKHA

-152 RSPAGPLVAL
+152 RSPVAPLVAL

-167 VGACLSA
+167 AGACISA
-174 YGRYLMSRTGEG
+174 YGRYLMARTGEG

-191 RDQLVSRIMR
+191 RDQLVGRIMR

-237 FNSVLMLLGTI
+237 FNSVLMLLGTVA
-248 GFMAY
+248 FMAY
-253 MDLTLL
+253 MDVTLL

-265 IVGIGAVTS
+265 IVGIGAVTA

-320 VAAAA
+320 VAEAA
-325 RHAHDRGVT
+325 RHAHDRGVS
-334 VAKWASV
+334 VAKWSSV
-341 TDVTMMMSIQ
+341 SDVTMMMSIQ

-373 ALIAFLLYLFYLMGP
+373 SLIAFLLYLFYLMGP

-417 EPAPPPAPV
+417 ETSTGPGAGSGSV
-426 REAVAEVVA
+426 RGE
-435 EAEAVRDRGPARPL
+435 GTPL
-449 GVAFQDVVFGYGDER
+449 GVAFQDVTFGYGDER
-464 APAHQGVTFD
+464 APAHKGVTFD
-474 VPAGGMVALVG
+474 VPAGGLVALVG

-503 HEGGTIS
+503 HDGGTIT
-510 VAGRDIRDWP
+510 VDGRDIRDWP
-520 LAELRGALAY
+520 LAELRASLAY

-553 DEEALASAVAR
+553 EGKALEDAVTR
-564 TRLDALVARLPEGL
+564 TRLDALVDRLPDGL

-624 QALRDVILELAEQT
+624 QALRDVILEMAERT

-662 RVRRAGTHE
+662 RVRTAGTHE
-671 ELLAEDDLYRELAT
+671 ELIAGDDLYRELAT
-685 TQLAADAR
+685 TQLAAEVADTADTAVVADAAP

>member
-1 MGTATGTTADAERN
+1 MSAVAGTAAEPGQTGQGPGR
-15 GPPEGGGPGG
+15 PPEN
-25 PAGGAGRSAP
+25 
-35 PDPPERPAPST
+35 T
-46 PPGPSGAAGT
+46 QPPGPATPPAPALPT
-56 SGAADAN
+56 S
-63 SAPGPH
+63 
-69 EASGSS
+69 
-75 GDPGTSEAPGPSEAS
+75 
-90 GSSGDPGPSEGPG
+90 
-103 PSPLRLLLSRVRP
+103 PSPLRLLLARVRP
-116 HQGVLL
+116 HRGVLI

-134 GLAMPLTAKYA
+134 GLAMPLMAKHA
-145 VDAFAAD
+145 VDTFAEG
-152 RSPAGPLVAL
+152 RSPVAPLVAL

-167 VGACLSA
+167 AGACLSA
-174 YGRYLMSRTGEG
+174 YGSFLMSRTGEG

-191 RDQLVSRIMR
+191 RDQLVGRIMR

-248 GFMAY
+248 ALMAY

-265 IVGIGAVTS
+265 VVGIGAVTS
-274 LLMPRIQRAQLRA
+274 LLMPRIQRAQLKA

-334 VAKWASV
+334 VAKWSSV
-341 TDVTMMMSIQ
+341 TEVTMTMSIQ

-363 RVASGSLEIS
+363 RAASGSLEIS
-373 ALIAFLLYLFYLMGP
+373 SLIAFLLYLFYLMGP

-417 EPAPPPAPV
+417 EPAD
-426 REAVAEVVA
+426 ES
-435 EAEAVRDRGPARPL
+435 GGLTKGNGGPL
-449 GVAFQDVVFGYGDER
+449 GVTFQDVTFGYGDER

-474 VPAGGMVALVG
+474 VPTGGMVALVG

-503 HEGGTIS
+503 HEAGTIT
-510 VAGRDIRDWP
+510 VGGRDIRDWP
-520 LAELRGALAY
+520 LAELRGSLAY

-540 TLRENLLFAAPEA
+540 TLRENLLFAAPDA
-553 DEEALASAVAR
+553 DEKELAAAVTR
-564 TRLDALVARLPEGL
+564 TRLDALVERLPEGL

-593 RQRIAIARALLRRP
+593 RQRIAIARALLRHP

-624 QALRDVILELAEQT
+624 QALRDVILELAERT

-651 HADRIV
+651 HAERIV

-662 RVRRAGTHE
+662 RVRTAGTHE
-671 ELLAEDDLYRELAT
+671 ELIAGDELYRELAT
-685 TQLAADAR
+685 TQLAADGEGA

>member
-1 MGTATGTTADAERN
+1 MGAPEDAKE
-15 GPPEGGGPGG
+15 PG
-25 PAGGAGRSAP
+25 A
-35 PDPPERPAPST
+35 
-46 PPGPSGAAGT
+46 
-56 SGAADAN
+56 
-63 SAPGPH
+63 
-69 EASGSS
+69 
-75 GDPGTSEAPGPSEAS
+75 EAPARS
-90 GSSGDPGPSEGPG
+90 G
-103 PSPLRLLLSRVRP
+103 PSPLRLLLTRVRP
-116 HQGVLL
+116 HRGVLA

-128 LAGSGA
+128 LTGSAA
-134 GLAMPLTAKYA
+134 GLAMPLMAKYA

-152 RSPAGPLVAL
+152 RSPVTPLIAL

-167 VGACLSA
+167 AGACLSA
-174 YGRYLMSRTGEG
+174 YGRYLMARTGEG

-191 RDQLVSRIMR
+191 RDQLVGRIMR

-237 FNSVLMLLGTI
+237 FNSVLMLLGTVA
-248 GFMAY
+248 FMAY
-253 MDLTLL
+253 MDVTLL

-265 IVGIGAVTS
+265 IVGIGAVTA

-320 VAAAA
+320 VAEAA
-325 RHAHDRGVT
+325 RHAHDRGVS
-334 VAKWASV
+334 VAKWSSV
-341 TDVTMMMSIQ
+341 SDVTMMMSIQ

-363 RVASGSLEIS
+363 RVASGSLDIS
-373 ALIAFLLYLFYLMGP
+373 SLIAFLLYLFYLMGP

-417 EPAPPPAPV
+417 EPA
-426 REAVAEVVA
+426 EGFGGLKEGGG
-435 EAEAVRDRGPARPL
+435 GPLR
-449 GVAFQDVVFGYGDER
+449 VTFQDVTFGYGDER
-464 APAHQGVTFD
+464 APAHKGVTFE

-503 HEGGTIS
+503 HDGGTIT
-510 VAGRDIRDWP
+510 VDGRDIRDWS
-520 LAELRGALAY
+520 LGELRASLAY

-540 TLRENLLFAAPEA
+540 TLRENLLFAAPDAPENRLT
-553 DEEALASAVAR
+553 EAVAR
-564 TRLDALVARLPEGL
+564 TRLDTLVARLPDGL

-624 QALRDVILELAEQT
+624 QALRDVILELAQQT

-662 RVRRAGTHE
+662 RVRTAGTHE
-671 ELLAEDDLYRELAT
+671 ELITSDDLYRELAT
-685 TQLAADAR
+685 TQLAAEVR

>member
-1 MGTATGTTADAERN
+1 MSTVAGSTAGAGQTGPGPGPGR
-15 GPPEGGGPGG
+15 PPESVERPGPDPSPG
-25 PAGGAGRSAP
+25 PARPGPAAAPAP
-35 PDPPERPAPST
+35 PPT
-46 PPGPSGAAGT
+46 
-56 SGAADAN
+56 
-63 SAPGPH
+63 
-69 EASGSS
+69 
-75 GDPGTSEAPGPSEAS
+75 
-90 GSSGDPGPSEGPG
+90 PG
-103 PSPLRLLLSRVRP
+103 PSPLRLLLARVRP
-116 HQGVLL
+116 HRGVLI

-134 GLAMPLTAKYA
+134 GLAMPLMAKHA
-145 VDAFAAD
+145 VDTFAEG
-152 RSPAGPLVAL
+152 RSPAAPLVAL

-167 VGACLSA
+167 AGACLSA
-174 YGRYLMSRTGEG
+174 YGSYLMARTGEG

-191 RDQLVSRIMR
+191 RDQLVGRIMR
-201 LKVPAVD
+201 LTVPAVD

-237 FNSVLMLLGTI
+237 FNSVLMLLGSTAL
-248 GFMAY
+248 MAY
-253 MDLTLL
+253 MDPTLL

-265 IVGIGAVTS
+265 VVGIGAVTS

-325 RHAHDRGVT
+325 RHAHDRGVS
-334 VAKWASV
+334 VAKWSSV
-341 TDVTMMMSIQ
+341 TDVTMTMSIQ

-373 ALIAFLLYLFYLMGP
+373 SLIAFLLYLFYLMGP

-417 EPAPPPAPV
+417 EPTD
-426 REAVAEVVA
+426 E
-435 EAEAVRDRGPARPL
+435 RGGLTQGDGGPL
-449 GVAFQDVVFGYGDER
+449 GVAFQDVTFGYGDER
-464 APAHQGVTFD
+464 APAHRGVTFD

-503 HEGGTIS
+503 HEAGTIA
-510 VAGRDIRDWP
+510 VDGRDIRDWP
-520 LAELRGALAY
+520 LSELRGSLAY

-540 TLRENLLFAAPEA
+540 TLRENLLFAAPAA
-553 DEEALASAVAR
+553 DESELTAAVAR
-564 TRLDALVARLPEGL
+564 TRLDALVERLPEGL

-593 RQRIAIARALLRRP
+593 RQRVAIARALLRHP

-624 QALRDVILELAEQT
+624 QALRDVILELAERT

-662 RVRRAGTHE
+662 RVRTAGTHE
-671 ELLAEDDLYRELAT
+671 ELMAGDELYRELAT
-685 TQLAADAR
+685 TQLAAEGR

>member
-1 MGTATGTTADAERN
+1 M
-15 GPPEGGGPGG
+15 
-25 PAGGAGRSAP
+25 
-35 PDPPERPAPST
+35 
-46 PPGPSGAAGT
+46 
-56 SGAADAN
+56 
-63 SAPGPH
+63 
-69 EASGSS
+69 
-75 GDPGTSEAPGPSEAS
+75 
-90 GSSGDPGPSEGPG
+90 
-103 PSPLRLLLSRVRP
+103 LLARVRP
-116 HQGVLL
+116 HRGVLI

-134 GLAMPLTAKYA
+134 GLAMPLMAKHA
-145 VDAFAAD
+145 VDTYAD
-152 RSPAGPLVAL
+152 GRSPVAPLVVL

-174 YGRYLMSRTGEG
+174 YGSYLMSRTGEG

-191 RDQLVSRIMR
+191 RDQLVGRIMR

-248 GFMAY
+248 ALMAY

-265 IVGIGAVTS
+265 VVGIGAVTS
-274 LLMPRIQRAQLRA
+274 LLMPRIQRAQLKA

-320 VAAAA
+320 VAEAA
-325 RHAHDRGVT
+325 RHAHDRGVA
-334 VAKWASV
+334 VAKWSSV
-341 TDVTMMMSIQ
+341 SDVTMTMSIQ

-373 ALIAFLLYLFYLMGP
+373 SLIAFLLYLFYLMGP

-417 EPAPPPAPV
+417 EPAEEFDGLKV
-426 REAVAEVVA
+426 E
-435 EAEAVRDRGPARPL
+435 DGGPL
-449 GVAFQDVVFGYGDER
+449 GVTFKDVTFGYGDER
-464 APAHQGVTFD
+464 APAHHGVTFD
-474 VPAGGMVALVG
+474 VPTGGMVALVG

-503 HEGGTIS
+503 HE
-510 VAGRDIRDWP
+510 AGAITVGDRDIRDWP
-520 LAELRGALAY
+520 LAELRGSLAY

-540 TLRENLLFAAPEA
+540 TLRENLLFAAPDA
-553 DEEALASAVAR
+553 EEKELAAAVAR
-564 TRLDALVARLPEGL
+564 TRLNALVERLPEGL

-662 RVRRAGTHE
+662 RVRTAGTHE
-671 ELLAEDDLYRELAT
+671 ELIAGDELYRELAT

>member
-1 MGTATGTTADAERN
+1 MSAVSGTTEAEAGRGPEDA
-15 GPPEGGGPGG
+15 GAAAG
-25 PAGGAGRSAP
+25 PAGEPTRPGRPGAEEPVG
-35 PDPPERPAPST
+35 PEQ
-46 PPGPSGAAGT
+46 AAGERV
-56 SGAADAN
+56 GPKW
-63 SAPGPH
+63 SAGEPV
-69 EASGSS
+69 
-75 GDPGTSEAPGPSEAS
+75 
-90 GSSGDPGPSEGPG
+90 GPG
-103 PSPLRLLLSRVRP
+103 PSPLRLLLARVRP
-116 HQGVLL
+116 HRGVLI

-128 LAGSGA
+128 LTGSAA
-134 GLAMPLTAKYA
+134 GLAMPLMAKYA

-152 RSPAGPLVAL
+152 RSPVAPLVAL

-167 VGACLSA
+167 AGACISA
-174 YGRYLMSRTGEG
+174 YGRYLMARTGEG

-191 RDQLVSRIMR
+191 RDQLVGRIMR
-201 LKVPAVD
+201 LRVPAVD

-237 FNSVLMLLGTI
+237 FNSVLMLLGTVA
-248 GFMAY
+248 FMAY
-253 MDLTLL
+253 MDVTLL

-265 IVGIGAVTS
+265 IVGIGAVTA

-320 VAAAA
+320 VAEAA
-325 RHAHDRGVT
+325 RHAHDRGVS
-334 VAKWASV
+334 VAKWSSV
-341 TDVTMMMSIQ
+341 SDVTMMMSIQ

-373 ALIAFLLYLFYLMGP
+373 SLIAFLLYLFYLMGP

-417 EPAPPPAPV
+417 ETSISTGPGV
-426 REAVAEVVA
+426 GAVQGE
-435 EAEAVRDRGPARPL
+435 GTPL
-449 GVAFQDVVFGYGDER
+449 GVAFQDVTFGYGDER
-464 APAHQGVTFD
+464 APAHKGVTFD
-474 VPAGGMVALVG
+474 VPAGGLVALVG

-503 HEGGTIS
+503 HDGGTIT
-510 VAGRDIRDWP
+510 VDGRDIRDWP
-520 LAELRGALAY
+520 LAELRASLAY

-553 DEEALASAVAR
+553 EEEALTAAVAR
-564 TRLDALVARLPEGL
+564 TRLDALVDRLPDGL

-624 QALRDVILELAEQT
+624 QALRDVILEMAERT

-662 RVRRAGTHE
+662 RVRTAGTHE
-671 ELLAEDDLYRELAT
+671 ELIAGDDLYRELAT
-685 TQLAADAR
+685 TQLAAEVA

>member
-1 MGTATGTTADAERN
+1 ME
-15 GPPEGGGPGG
+15 PPGSP
-25 PAGGAGRSAP
+25 AP
-35 PDPPERPAPST
+35 PAPALST
-46 PPGPSGAAGT
+46 S
-56 SGAADAN
+56 
-63 SAPGPH
+63 
-69 EASGSS
+69 
-75 GDPGTSEAPGPSEAS
+75 
-90 GSSGDPGPSEGPG
+90 
-103 PSPLRLLLSRVRP
+103 PSPLRLLLARVRP
-116 HQGVLL
+116 HRGVLI

-134 GLAMPLTAKYA
+134 GLAMPLMAKHA
-145 VDAFAAD
+145 VDTFAD
-152 RSPAGPLVAL
+152 GRSPVAPLVAL

-167 VGACLSA
+167 AGACLSA
-174 YGRYLMSRTGEG
+174 YGSFLMSRTGEG

-191 RDQLVSRIMR
+191 RDQLVGRIMR

-248 GFMAY
+248 ALMAY

-265 IVGIGAVTS
+265 VVGIGAVTS
-274 LLMPRIQRAQLRA
+274 LLMPRIQRAQLKA

-314 ERETAA
+314 DRETAA

-334 VAKWASV
+334 VAKWSSV
-341 TDVTMMMSIQ
+341 TEVTMTMSIQ

-363 RVASGSLEIS
+363 RAASGSLEIS
-373 ALIAFLLYLFYLMGP
+373 SLIAFLLYLFYLMGP

-417 EPAPPPAPV
+417 EPA
-426 REAVAEVVA
+426 EESGGLTKG
-435 EAEAVRDRGPARPL
+435 DGGPL
-449 GVAFQDVVFGYGDER
+449 GVTFQDVSFGYGDER

-474 VPAGGMVALVG
+474 VPPGGMVALVG

-503 HEGGTIS
+503 HEAGTIT
-510 VAGRDIRDWP
+510 VGGRDIRDWP
-520 LAELRGALAY
+520 LAELRGSLAY

-540 TLRENLLFAAPEA
+540 TLRENLLFAAPDA
-553 DEEALASAVAR
+553 DEKELAAAVTR
-564 TRLDALVARLPEGL
+564 TRLDALVERLPEGL

-593 RQRIAIARALLRRP
+593 RQRIAIARALLRHP

-624 QALRDVILELAEQT
+624 QALRDVILELAQRT

-662 RVRRAGTHE
+662 RVRTAGTHK
-671 ELLAEDDLYRELAT
+671 ELIAGDELYRELAT
-685 TQLAADAR
+685 TQLAADGQGV

>member
-1 MGTATGTTADAERN
+1 MSTVAGTGTGTTGAGQG
-15 GPPEGGGPGG
+15 GPPEDVEAPVADA
-25 PAGGAGRSAP
+25 PDTPHAPEAP
-35 PDPPERPAPST
+35 PAKAPEQS
-46 PPGPSGAAGT
+46 GPT
-56 SGAADAN
+56 
-63 SAPGPH
+63 
-69 EASGSS
+69 
-75 GDPGTSEAPGPSEAS
+75 
-90 GSSGDPGPSEGPG
+90 
-103 PSPLRLLLSRVRP
+103 PLRLLLARVRP
-116 HQGVLL
+116 HRAVLI

-128 LAGSGA
+128 LAGSAA
-134 GLAMPLTAKYA
+134 GLAMPLMAKYA

-152 RSPAGPLVAL
+152 RSPVAPLVAL

-167 VGACLSA
+167 AGACLSA
-174 YGRYLMSRTGEG
+174 YGRYLMARTGEG

-191 RDQLVSRIMR
+191 RDQLVGRIMR

-237 FNSVLMLLGTI
+237 FNSVLMLLGTVA
-248 GFMAY
+248 FMAY

-265 IVGIGAVTS
+265 IVGIGAVTA

-320 VAAAA
+320 VAEAA
-325 RHAHDRGVT
+325 RHAHDRGVS
-334 VAKWASV
+334 VAKWSSV
-341 TDVTMMMSIQ
+341 SDVTMMMSIQ

-373 ALIAFLLYLFYLMGP
+373 SLIAFLLYLFYLMGP

-417 EPAPPPAPV
+417 EPV
-426 REAVAEVVA
+426 
-435 EAEAVRDRGPARPL
+435 GRPGSVPGEGTPL
-449 GVAFQDVVFGYGDER
+449 RVAFRDVTFGYGDER
-464 APAHQGVTFD
+464 APAHKGVTFE
-474 VPAGGMVALVG
+474 VATGGLVALVG

-503 HEGGTIS
+503 HDGGTIT
-510 VAGRDIRDWP
+510 VDGRDIRDWP
-520 LAELRGALAY
+520 LTELRGSIAY

-540 TLRENLLFAAPEA
+540 TLRENLLFAAPDA
-553 DEEALASAVAR
+553 PEERLTEAVAR
-564 TRLDALVARLPEGL
+564 TRLDTLVARLPDGL

-662 RVRRAGTHE
+662 RVRTAGTHE
-671 ELLAEDDLYRELAT
+671 ELIASDDLYRELAT
-685 TQLAADAR
+685 TQLAAATDQPV

>member
-1 MGTATGTTADAERN
+1 M
-15 GPPEGGGPGG
+15 
-25 PAGGAGRSAP
+25 
-35 PDPPERPAPST
+35 
-46 PPGPSGAAGT
+46 
-56 SGAADAN
+56 
-63 SAPGPH
+63 
-69 EASGSS
+69 
-75 GDPGTSEAPGPSEAS
+75 
-90 GSSGDPGPSEGPG
+90 
-103 PSPLRLLLSRVRP
+103 SPLRLLLARVRP
-116 HQGVLL
+116 HRGVLV

-134 GLAMPLTAKYA
+134 GLAMPLMAKHA
-145 VDAFAAD
+145 VDTFAD
-152 RSPAGPLVAL
+152 GRSPVAPLVAL

-167 VGACLSA
+167 AGACLSA
-174 YGRYLMSRTGEG
+174 YGSFLMSRTGEG

-191 RDQLVSRIMR
+191 RDQLVRRIMR

-248 GFMAY
+248 ALMAY

-265 IVGIGAVTS
+265 VVGIGAVTS
-274 LLMPRIQRAQLRA
+274 LLMPRIQRAQLKA

-334 VAKWASV
+334 VAKWSSV
-341 TDVTMMMSIQ
+341 TEVTMTMSIQ

-373 ALIAFLLYLFYLMGP
+373 SLIAFLLYLFYLMGP

-417 EPAPPPAPV
+417 EPAQESSGLTK
-426 REAVAEVVA
+426 RN
-435 EAEAVRDRGPARPL
+435 GGPL
-449 GVAFQDVVFGYGDER
+449 GVTFQDVTFGYGDER

-474 VPAGGMVALVG
+474 VPTGGMVALVG

-503 HEGGTIS
+503 HEAGTIT
-510 VAGRDIRDWP
+510 VGGRDIRDWP
-520 LAELRGALAY
+520 LAELRGSLAY

-540 TLRENLLFAAPEA
+540 TLRENLLFAAPDA
-553 DEEALASAVAR
+553 DEKELASAVTR
-564 TRLDALVARLPEGL
+564 TRLDALVERLPEGL

-593 RQRIAIARALLRRP
+593 RQRIAIARALLRHP

-624 QALRDVILELAEQT
+624 QALRDVILELAERT

-662 RVRRAGTHE
+662 RVRTAGTHE
-671 ELLAEDDLYRELAT
+671 ELIAGDELYRELAT
-685 TQLAADAR
+685 TQLAADGEGA

>member
-1 MGTATGTTADAERN
+1 MAGTAAEPGQTGQGPGR
-15 GPPEGGGPGG
+15 PPESTQPPGS
-25 PAGGAGRSAP
+25 P
-35 PDPPERPAPST
+35 T
-46 PPGPSGAAGT
+46 PPVPALST
-56 SGAADAN
+56 S
-63 SAPGPH
+63 
-69 EASGSS
+69 
-75 GDPGTSEAPGPSEAS
+75 
-90 GSSGDPGPSEGPG
+90 
-103 PSPLRLLLSRVRP
+103 PSPLRLLLARVRP
-116 HQGVLL
+116 HRGVLI

-134 GLAMPLTAKYA
+134 GLAMPLMAKHA
-145 VDAFAAD
+145 VDTFAD
-152 RSPAGPLVAL
+152 GRSPVAPLVAL

-167 VGACLSA
+167 AGACLSA
-174 YGRYLMSRTGEG
+174 YGSFLMSRTGEG

-191 RDQLVSRIMR
+191 RDQLVGRIMR

-248 GFMAY
+248 ALMAY

-265 IVGIGAVTS
+265 VVGIGAVTS
-274 LLMPRIQRAQLRA
+274 LLMPRIQRAQLKA

-314 ERETAA
+314 DRETAA

-334 VAKWASV
+334 VAKWSSV
-341 TDVTMMMSIQ
+341 TEVTMTMSIQ

-363 RVASGSLEIS
+363 RAASGSLEIS
-373 ALIAFLLYLFYLMGP
+373 SLIAFLLYLFYLMGP

-417 EPAPPPAPV
+417 EPAEES
-426 REAVAEVVA
+426 RELTK
-435 EAEAVRDRGPARPL
+435 GGGGPL
-449 GVAFQDVVFGYGDER
+449 GVTFQDVSFGYGDER

-474 VPAGGMVALVG
+474 VPPGGMVALVG

-503 HEGGTIS
+503 HEAGTIT
-510 VAGRDIRDWP
+510 VGGRDIRDWP

-540 TLRENLLFAAPEA
+540 TLRENLLFAAPDA
-553 DEEALASAVAR
+553 DEKELAAAVTR
-564 TRLDALVARLPEGL
+564 TRLDALVERLPEGL

-593 RQRIAIARALLRRP
+593 RQRIAIARALLRHP

-624 QALRDVILELAEQT
+624 QALRDVILELAQRT

-662 RVRRAGTHE
+662 RVRTAGTHE
-671 ELLAEDDLYRELAT
+671 ELISGDELYRELAT
-685 TQLAADAR
+685 TQLAADGQGV

>member
-1 MGTATGTTADAERN
+1 M
-15 GPPEGGGPGG
+15 
-25 PAGGAGRSAP
+25 
-35 PDPPERPAPST
+35 
-46 PPGPSGAAGT
+46 
-56 SGAADAN
+56 
-63 SAPGPH
+63 
-69 EASGSS
+69 
-75 GDPGTSEAPGPSEAS
+75 SEAPGPSEAS
-90 GSSGDPGPSEGPG
+90 GSSEAPG

-191 RDQLVSRIMR
+191 RDQLVARIMR

-417 EPAPPPAPV
+417 EPAPETAPV
-426 REAVAEVVA
+426 PVPVP
-435 EAEAVRDRGPARPL
+435 VRDTARPL

-503 HEGGTIS
+503 HDGGTIS
-510 VAGRDIRDWP
+510 VADRNIRDWP

>member
-1 MGTATGTTADAERN
+1 M
-15 GPPEGGGPGG
+15 
-25 PAGGAGRSAP
+25 
-35 PDPPERPAPST
+35 
-46 PPGPSGAAGT
+46 
-56 SGAADAN
+56 
-63 SAPGPH
+63 
-69 EASGSS
+69 
-75 GDPGTSEAPGPSEAS
+75 
-90 GSSGDPGPSEGPG
+90 
-103 PSPLRLLLSRVRP
+103 LLARVRP
-116 HQGVLL
+116 HRGVLI

-128 LAGSGA
+128 LAGSAA
-134 GLAMPLTAKYA
+134 GLAMPLMAKYT

-152 RSPAGPLVAL
+152 RSPVAPLVAL

-167 VGACLSA
+167 AGACLSA
-174 YGRYLMSRTGEG
+174 YGRYLMARTGEG

-191 RDQLVSRIMR
+191 RDQLVGRMMR

-237 FNSVLMLLGTI
+237 FNSVLMLLGTVA
-248 GFMAY
+248 FMAY

-265 IVGIGAVTS
+265 IVGIGAVTT

-320 VAAAA
+320 VARAA
-325 RHAHDRGVT
+325 RHAHDRGVS
-334 VAKWASV
+334 VAKWSSV
-341 TDVTMMMSIQ
+341 SDVTMMMSIQ

-373 ALIAFLLYLFYLMGP
+373 SLIAFLLYLFYLMGP

-417 EPAPPPAPV
+417 EPSQGSGGLKEGGGPLRV
-426 REAVAEVVA
+426 TFQEVT
-435 EAEAVRDRGPARPL
+435 
-449 GVAFQDVVFGYGDER
+449 FGYGDER
-464 APAHQGVTFD
+464 APAHKGVTFE

-503 HEGGTIS
+503 HDTGTI
-510 VAGRDIRDWP
+510 ALDGRDIRDWP
-520 LAELRGALAY
+520 LAELRASLAY

-540 TLRENLLFAAPEA
+540 TLRENLLFAAPDAPEGRLTEA
-553 DEEALASAVAR
+553 VTR

-624 QALRDVILELAEQT
+624 QALRDVILELAAQS

-657 VLEEG
+657 VLEDG
-662 RVRRAGTHE
+662 RVRTAGTHE
-671 ELLAEDDLYRELAT
+671 ELMAGDDLYRELAT
-685 TQLAADAR
+685 TQLAAVSEGVETGAR